1 MSCYL
6 SSICLSVSFCRL
18 PTSEPLNCP
27 LGQIMTSGQMFLNGQ
42 GFQDTGQILCYADT
56 NLEKRSLCVKSSP
69 QSAFLIIMNVRP
81 WIFTPA
87 ALTGE
92 WPGDVLLRAS
102 QFYQD
107 GWRPTAWEH
116 QFSAAF
122 CPTISIHL
130 SLPFHLSAS
139 DSLSLLFSVLA
150 LLSSA
155 KSMSLCPFCHLTSQ
169 AWELERFV
177 ILYLSYSCLICQ
189 QMCSIWDF
197 PFLCLCGPLGCQS
210 QLRGHYWQ
218 LRRQGLSVG
227 QSKVNFFCLGTQ
239 GEAISGDG
247 VGLVNAD
254 FDVHF
259 QELSNL

>member
-1 MSCYL
+1 MLCCNKFGKKVIVCQIISPPK
-6 SSICLSVSFCRL
+6 SV
-18 PTSEPLNCP
+18 
-27 LGQIMTSGQMFLNGQ
+27 FL
-42 GFQDTGQILCYADT
+42 L
-56 NLEKRSLCVKSSP
+56 
-69 QSAFLIIMNVRP
+69 IMNVRP

-139 DSLSLLFSVLA
+139 GSLSLLFSVLA

-155 KSMSLCPFCHLTSQ
+155 ESMSLCPFCHLTSQ

-218 LRRQGLSVG
+218 FRRQGLSVG
-227 QSKVNFFCLGTQ
+227 QSRVNLFCLGTQ
-239 GEAISGDG
+239 GETSSGEG
-247 VGLVNAD
+247 VGLVNVD
-254 FDVHF
+254 FDVFF